1 MAHQYDR
8 WYQAFTIK
16 DQDGHVLV
24 PTDDDRL
31 VVDSDNYDS
40 NLRGIQGLE
49 ILINDNRYSDD
60 DGSITFDDNTNQWKV
75 YINQEQ
81 TDLERILSF
90 QCAVDFGNQ
99 TVFNKDDLIKFL
111 RTLPMFRQ
119 TFISGYKHYP
129 VETYDFKND
138 PSGEYIWYDAAKT
151 YMQCYPLNIANAP
164 LNNVTDVLNV
174 THTICLH
181 FKALIENN
189 GLSPMT
195 SYLRVENVLKCF

>member
-99 TVFNKDDLIKFL
+99 TVIHSDKVNT
-111 RTLPMFRQ
+111 R
-119 TFISGYKHYP
+119 
-129 VETYDFKND
+129 
-138 PSGEYIWYDAAKT
+138 
-151 YMQCYPLNIANAP
+151 
-164 LNNVTDVLNV
+164 
-174 THTICLH
+174 
-181 FKALIENN
+181 
-189 GLSPMT
+189 LSP
-195 SYLRVENVLKCF
+195 SLDWSDDD